1 MKTIE
6 TLKELYPKVNSL
18 LGEIDAVMKEDS
30 KKIKKEYINNMTE
43 IKIQFLKEICEGEE
57 LNFDKMKNK
66 YLTDKER
73 KNIIDIIESKE
84 IKNEVLLDTI
94 SINNKNYFY
103 ENKESGIIF
112 DNKSKQVGVY
122 KNGVHLLN

>member
-43 IKIQFLKEICEGEE
+43 IKIQFLKEICEGEG
-57 LNFDKMKNK
+57 LNFDKMKHK

-73 KNIIDIIESKE
+73 KNILDTNELKE

-112 DNKSKQVGVY
+112 DNKSKPVGVY
-122 KNGVHLLN
+122 KNGIHLLN